1 MKTTQ
6 PSEGLVNGA
15 RGVVVRFHRETRW
28 PVVKFANGGEYPI
41 TYETFPLIMCGRVL
55 AQRSQLPLDLAWA
68 ISVHRAQGMTVEQGE
83 VDVKNAFE
91 FGQIYGKCVA
101 MRPSLDRCAN
111 RCRFWYWYSRA
122 ESSSS
127 SRGSQLA
134 LPHRSESNQSGHV
147 RPRLLLAA
155 PTRQTTIESCT
166 CETSRCFVRKSPTSA
181 ATVGV
186 DTVTLHVAAIL
197 GLRVTLLYK
206 LSCNTSP

>member
-1 MKTTQ
+1 M
-6 PSEGLVNGA
+6 NGA

-101 MRPSLDRCAN
+101 MRAAPDSCAN
-111 RCRFWYWYSRA
+111 RCRLWYSRA

-147 RPRLLLAA
+147 RPRLLRTA
-155 PTRQTTIESCT
+155 PARQTAVESCT
-166 CETSRCFVRKSPTSA
+166 CETSRCFVDKSPTSA

-186 DTVTLHVAAIL
+186 DTVTLHVAAKS
-197 GLRVTLLYK
+197 GAALRLLCPLTLQYK
-206 LSCNTSP
+206 ISSNTPP

>member
-1 MKTTQ
+1 M
-6 PSEGLVNGA
+6 NGA

-91 FGQIYGKCVA
+91 FGQIYGKCVTTRA
-101 MRPSLDRCAN
+101 APDSCAN
-111 RCRFWYWYSRA
+111 RCRLRYSCVKSR
-122 ESSSS
+122 SS

-147 RPRLLLAA
+147 CPRLLLAA
-155 PTRQTTIESCT
+155 PARQTAIESCT
-166 CETSRCFVRKSPTSA
+166 CETSRCIVDKSSTSA
-181 ATVGV
+181 ETVGV
-186 DTVTLHVAAIL
+186 DTVTLHAAA
-197 GLRVTLLYK
+197 K
-206 LSCNTSP
+206 SDAM